1 MEMVTLIIMQN
12 TIETNTHTEVWHIE
26 WLIMKMA
33 NKQIQKIEDIADIVV
48 ATSKCV
54 LCPVK
59 FYKRC

>member
-12 TIETNTHTEVWHIE
+12 TIETTTHFKVWHIE

-33 NKQIQKIEDIADIVV
+33 NKQIQKIEDIAADIVV

-59 FYKRC
+59 F